1 MHKSDKGLLTR
12 ASYLWLNKE
21 RQEKNLVF
29 APILNL
35 FSFLFLFPTRY
46 LINIGSLHK
55 FSNAAILS
63 LINSHLSACTSS
75 MSWVTILYLTTRHLK
90 ITLVLQG
97 IMAGLVGRL
106 SLPSLLL
113 TIETRIISTM

>member
-35 FSFLFLFPTRY
+35 FSFFFL
-46 LINIGSLHK
+46 LG
-55 FSNAAILS
+55 IL
-63 LINSHLSACTSS
+63 
-75 MSWVTILYLTTRHLK
+75 
-90 ITLVLQG
+90 
-97 IMAGLVGRL
+97 
-106 SLPSLLL
+106 
-113 TIETRIISTM
+113 

>member
-35 FSFLFLFPTRY
+35 FSFFFPTRY

-75 MSWVTILYLTTRHLK
+75 MSWVTILYLTTKHLK

-106 SLPSLLL
+106 TVPSLLL

>member
-12 ASYLWLNKE
+12 ASYFWLNKE

-35 FSFLFLFPTRY
+35 FSFLFFFFPTRY

-75 MSWVTILYLTTRHLK
+75 LSWVTILYLTTKHLK
-90 ITLVLQG
+90 TTLVLQG

-106 SLPSLLL
+106 TLPSLLL
-113 TIETRIISTM
+113 RIPES